1 MKEDVSKFVNACI
14 AKGEGENSGDT
25 KNDRKYYQIIHAVYL
40 KLKAEHRLD
49 ELLEL
54 LDDKNLY
61 VKLWAAGYLLEAH
74 PARAEK
80 ALEELAAAR
89 GNMAGFNASMT
100 LKEWRAGRLK
110 LQ

>member
-61 VKLWAAGYLLEAH
+61 VKLWAAGYLLEAD

-80 ALEELAAAR
+80 ALEEVGAAR